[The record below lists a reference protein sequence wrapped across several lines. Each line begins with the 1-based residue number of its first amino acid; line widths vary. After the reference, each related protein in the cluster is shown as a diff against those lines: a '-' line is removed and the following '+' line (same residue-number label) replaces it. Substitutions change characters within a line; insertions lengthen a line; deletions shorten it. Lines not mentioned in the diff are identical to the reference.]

1 VATRSMSQP
10 QQQNSSSQG
19 AASDSAF
26 SQEFFSLNL
35 KRDEIDI
42 KQEVQLGKGAYGSVY
57 EGRCGPFHLLFVFCI
72 YLLSI
77 ILFITYYYF
86 FYFFIFFLSTDTR
99 FALELN
105 RKGCEVTRSR

>member
-1 VATRSMSQP
+1 MSQP

-57 EGRCGPFHLLFVFCI
+57 EGR
-72 YLLSI
+72 
-77 ILFITYYYF
+77 
-86 FYFFIFFLSTDTR
+86 
-99 FALELN
+99 
-105 RKGCEVTRSR
+105 